1 MGQPMFTEASSAAT
15 DFDHPPAAV
24 RQRHPRIVPTASRVL
39 RNRYRRMHVGLLGQS
54 WSGSMRYLLSLMLAV
69 SALGIIPANSEETDL
84 GVCLASL
91 DNAIVVGSNR
101 NDRTDDG
108 RNIALIKEEEF
119 ESPEMIAVIERNRED
134 RERTVVIDR

>member
-1 MGQPMFTEASSAAT
+1 M
-15 DFDHPPAAV
+15 
-24 RQRHPRIVPTASRVL
+24 
-39 RNRYRRMHVGLLGQS
+39 RN
-54 WSGSMRYLLSLMLAV
+54 LLSLMLAV
-69 SALGIIPANSEETDL
+69 SALGIIPANSKETDL

-101 NDRTDDG
+101 NDRTDDR

>member
-1 MGQPMFTEASSAAT
+1 
-15 DFDHPPAAV
+15 
-24 RQRHPRIVPTASRVL
+24 
-39 RNRYRRMHVGLLGQS
+39 
-54 WSGSMRYLLSLMLAV
+54 MRYL
-69 SALGIIPANSEETDL
+69 SEETDL

-108 RNIALIKEEEF
+108 RNMALIKEEEF

>member
-1 MGQPMFTEASSAAT
+1 
-15 DFDHPPAAV
+15 
-24 RQRHPRIVPTASRVL
+24 
-39 RNRYRRMHVGLLGQS
+39 
-54 WSGSMRYLLSLMLAV
+54 MRYLLSLMLAV

-91 DNAIVVGSNR
+91 DNAIIVGSNR

-119 ESPEMIAVIERNRED
+119 ESPEMIAFIERNRED

>member
-1 MGQPMFTEASSAAT
+1 
-15 DFDHPPAAV
+15 
-24 RQRHPRIVPTASRVL
+24 
-39 RNRYRRMHVGLLGQS
+39 
-54 WSGSMRYLLSLMLAV
+54 MRYLLSLMLVV
-69 SALGIIPANSEETDL
+69 SALGIIPANSEEIE

-91 DNAIVVGSNR
+91 DNAIVVGLNR

-119 ESPEMIAVIERNRED
+119 ESPEMIAVIERSRED

>member
-1 MGQPMFTEASSAAT
+1 
-15 DFDHPPAAV
+15 
-24 RQRHPRIVPTASRVL
+24 
-39 RNRYRRMHVGLLGQS
+39 
-54 WSGSMRYLLSLMLAV
+54 MRYLLSLMLVV

-84 GVCLASL
+84 EVCLASL

-119 ESPEMIAVIERNRED
+119 ESPEMIAVEIAKTESEPLSLTAKRPERRGHEIWLQPKGETANHF
-134 RERTVVIDR
+134 VSVSPFPVPFPLFNKPMKHLACAG

>member
-1 MGQPMFTEASSAAT
+1 
-15 DFDHPPAAV
+15 
-24 RQRHPRIVPTASRVL
+24 
-39 RNRYRRMHVGLLGQS
+39 
-54 WSGSMRYLLSLMLAV
+54 MRYLLSLMLAV

-84 GVCLASL
+84 EVCLASL

-134 RERTVVIDR
+134 R

>member
-1 MGQPMFTEASSAAT
+1 M
-15 DFDHPPAAV
+15 
-24 RQRHPRIVPTASRVL
+24 RI
-39 RNRYRRMHVGLLGQS
+39 
-54 WSGSMRYLLSLMLAV
+54 LLSLMLAM

-91 DNAIVVGSNR
+91 DNAIVLSSNR

-108 RNIALIKEEEF
+108 RNLALIKEKEF
-119 ESPEMIAVIERNRED
+119 ESPEMIAVIEKNRED

>member
-1 MGQPMFTEASSAAT
+1 
-15 DFDHPPAAV
+15 
-24 RQRHPRIVPTASRVL
+24 
-39 RNRYRRMHVGLLGQS
+39 
-54 WSGSMRYLLSLMLAV
+54 MRYLLSLMLAV

-84 GVCLASL
+84 EVCLASL
-91 DNAIVVGSNR
+91 DNPIVVGSNR

>member
-1 MGQPMFTEASSAAT
+1 
-15 DFDHPPAAV
+15 
-24 RQRHPRIVPTASRVL
+24 
-39 RNRYRRMHVGLLGQS
+39 
-54 WSGSMRYLLSLMLAV
+54 MRYLLSLMLVV
-69 SALGIIPANSEETDL
+69 SALGIFPANSEEIDL

-91 DNAIVVGSNR
+91 DNAIVVGSNG

-119 ESPEMIAVIERNRED
+119 EPPEMIAVIERSRED

>member
-1 MGQPMFTEASSAAT
+1 
-15 DFDHPPAAV
+15 
-24 RQRHPRIVPTASRVL
+24 
-39 RNRYRRMHVGLLGQS
+39 
-54 WSGSMRYLLSLMLAV
+54 MRYLLSLMLAV
-69 SALGIIPANSEETDL
+69 SALGIIPAHSEETDL

-91 DNAIVVGSNR
+91 DNAIIVGSNR

>member
-1 MGQPMFTEASSAAT
+1 MGQPKFTAASAAAT
-15 DFDHPPAAV
+15 DFDHPPTAV
-24 RQRHPRIVPTASRVL
+24 KATQPANSSNRLKNLTR
-39 RNRYRRMHVGLLGQS
+39 RNRYRSCTLAYCQS

-119 ESPEMIAVIERNRED
+119 ESPEMIAVIE
-134 RERTVVIDR
+134 

>member
-1 MGQPMFTEASSAAT
+1 
-15 DFDHPPAAV
+15 
-24 RQRHPRIVPTASRVL
+24 
-39 RNRYRRMHVGLLGQS
+39 
-54 WSGSMRYLLSLMLAV
+54 MRYLLSLMLVV
-69 SALGIIPANSEETDL
+69 SALGIIPAISEETDL

-119 ESPEMIAVIERNRED
+119 ESPEMIAVIERSRED

>member
-1 MGQPMFTEASSAAT
+1 
-15 DFDHPPAAV
+15 
-24 RQRHPRIVPTASRVL
+24 
-39 RNRYRRMHVGLLGQS
+39 
-54 WSGSMRYLLSLMLAV
+54 MRYFLSLMLAV
-69 SALGIIPANSEETDL
+69 SASGIIPANSEETDL

-134 RERTVVIDR
+134 RERTVVVDR

>member
-1 MGQPMFTEASSAAT
+1 
-15 DFDHPPAAV
+15 
-24 RQRHPRIVPTASRVL
+24 
-39 RNRYRRMHVGLLGQS
+39 
-54 WSGSMRYLLSLMLAV
+54 MRYLLSLMLAV
-69 SALGIIPANSEETDL
+69 SALGINPANSEETDL

-91 DNAIVVGSNR
+91 DNVIVVGSNR

-108 RNIALIKEEEF
+108 RNTALIKEEEF

>member
-1 MGQPMFTEASSAAT
+1 
-15 DFDHPPAAV
+15 
-24 RQRHPRIVPTASRVL
+24 
-39 RNRYRRMHVGLLGQS
+39 
-54 WSGSMRYLLSLMLAV
+54 MRYLLSLMLVV
-69 SALGIIPANSEETDL
+69 SALGIIPANSEEIDL

-91 DNAIVVGSNR
+91 DNAIVVGSNG

-119 ESPEMIAVIERNRED
+119 ESPEMIAVIERSRED

>member
-1 MGQPMFTEASSAAT
+1 
-15 DFDHPPAAV
+15 
-24 RQRHPRIVPTASRVL
+24 
-39 RNRYRRMHVGLLGQS
+39 
-54 WSGSMRYLLSLMLAV
+54 MRYLLSMMVAV
-69 SALGIIPANSEETDL
+69 SALGIIPANSEEPDL

-91 DNAIVVGSNR
+91 DNAIIVGSNG

-108 RNIALIKEEEF
+108 RNMALIKEEEF

>member
-1 MGQPMFTEASSAAT
+1 
-15 DFDHPPAAV
+15 
-24 RQRHPRIVPTASRVL
+24 
-39 RNRYRRMHVGLLGQS
+39 
-54 WSGSMRYLLSLMLAV
+54 MRYLLSLMLAV
-69 SALGIIPANSEETDL
+69 SALGIIPANSEETDR

>member
-1 MGQPMFTEASSAAT
+1 
-15 DFDHPPAAV
+15 
-24 RQRHPRIVPTASRVL
+24 
-39 RNRYRRMHVGLLGQS
+39 
-54 WSGSMRYLLSLMLAV
+54 
-69 SALGIIPANSEETDL
+69 
-84 GVCLASL
+84 L
-91 DNAIVVGSNR
+91 DNAIVAGSNR

>member
-1 MGQPMFTEASSAAT
+1 
-15 DFDHPPAAV
+15 
-24 RQRHPRIVPTASRVL
+24 
-39 RNRYRRMHVGLLGQS
+39 
-54 WSGSMRYLLSLMLAV
+54 MRYLLSLMLAM

-84 GVCLASL
+84 KVCLASL